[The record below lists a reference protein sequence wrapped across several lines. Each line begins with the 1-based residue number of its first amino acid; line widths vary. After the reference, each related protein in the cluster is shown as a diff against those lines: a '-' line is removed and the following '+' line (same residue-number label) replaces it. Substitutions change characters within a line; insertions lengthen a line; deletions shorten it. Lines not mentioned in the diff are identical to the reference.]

1 MEYAV
6 TRKMYYDVVVIGA
19 GCAGISAAV
28 AAARYCN
35 NVLLVEKNGWLGG
48 ISTTILDTMN
58 GFYLPGAD
66 DKKVV
71 RGIGDEI
78 IERLM
83 ASGQA
88 FYRGNT
94 YGSGKVVTYSP
105 IVLQNIYLQLLE
117 EHHVHILFHSTVC
130 DAEAEDGRIKRITA
144 RTKKESIEI
153 QAGVFIDCSGDG
165 DVFYHAGFEYDGV
178 NGSEHV
184 QSLTTTF
191 RMINVDESKLKT
203 FTKEQMWSWM
213 KEAALSGEFN
223 LPRWEGSYH
232 RTTIPGCVQTN
243 MVRVVKADPT
253 DVTQLSE
260 AEIEGVK
267 QAVEYAAFMKKYLP
281 GFEHSNLLSSSVT
294 IGVRETRRVIGEY
307 ILTEQDVRQAASFE
321 DSIGLCGAP
330 VEDHNQG
337 SDTRWEYLKENRAYG
352 IPYRTLIPKGSKNLL
367 AAGRCFSATHTAHA
381 SCRSI
386 AQCMA
391 MGQAA
396 GTAAALAVQKQCSV
410 SSVPY
415 SQLREKLLEQNVQ
428 LSMEG

>member
-1 MEYAV
+1 M
-6 TRKMYYDVVVIGA
+6 VIGA
-19 GCAGISAAV
+19 GCAGISAAI
-28 AAARYCN
+28 AAARYCDR
-35 NVLLVEKNGWLGG
+35 VLLVEKNGWLGG

-66 DKKVV
+66 ETKVV
-71 RGIGDEI
+71 NGIGDEI
-78 IERLM
+78 IGRLM
-83 ASGQA
+83 ERKQA

-105 IVLQNIYLQLLE
+105 AALQKIYLELLE
-117 EHHVHILFHSTVC
+117 EQHVDILFHSTAC
-130 DAEAEDGRIKRITA
+130 NAEAENGTIRCITA
-144 RTKKESIEI
+144 MTKKEPVEL
-153 QAGVFIDCSGDG
+153 QAKVFIDCTGDG

-178 NGSEHV
+178 NGNEHV

-191 RMINVDESKLKT
+191 RMINVDESKLSS
-203 FTKEQMWSWM
+203 FTKEQMWAWM
-213 KEAALSGEFN
+213 KEASLSGEFN

-232 RTTIPGCVQTN
+232 KTTIPGCVQTN

-253 DVTQLSE
+253 DVIQLSE
-260 AEIEGVK
+260 AEIEGMK
-267 QAVEYAAFMKKYLP
+267 QAAEYAAFMKKYLP
-281 GFEHSNLLSSSVT
+281 GFENSSLLSSSVT

-307 ILTEQDVRQAASFE
+307 VLTEQDVRQAASFD
-321 DSIGLCGAP
+321 DSVGLCGAP

-352 IPYRTLIPKGSKNLL
+352 IPYRTLIPKGSNNLL

-396 GTAAALAVQKQCSV
+396 GTAAALSLKENCSV
-410 SSVPY
+410 SALPY
-415 SQLREKLLEQNVQ
+415 ALLKEKLLEQNV
-428 LSMEG
+428 LVSIEG